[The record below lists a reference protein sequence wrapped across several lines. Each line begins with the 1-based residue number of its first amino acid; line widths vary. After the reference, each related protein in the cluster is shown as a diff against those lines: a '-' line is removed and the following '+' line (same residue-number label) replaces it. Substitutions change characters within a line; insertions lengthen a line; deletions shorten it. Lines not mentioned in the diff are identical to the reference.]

1 MITIGEKIKESRK
14 TKNLTQQNLADK
26 LNVSRSAVSNW
37 EIGRNYPDIQM
48 IVLISDLLDISLD
61 QLLKG
66 DEEVVEKIAN
76 DTKMRK
82 KQSYKIKILYGLIAV
97 IAFIGLYF
105 GFLRFQNSDITS
117 NSQIESV
124 EIFKN
129 KIKVKTNL
137 PPYRS
142 ISGYMLANSKD
153 PWELDLSILTTLDF
167 SMKNE
172 EIITIEIDDKD
183 IEGIMGVNIVK
194 QGSKIIKTIPINNDN
209 KK

>member
-1 MITIGEKIKESRK
+1 M
-14 TKNLTQQNLADK
+14 
-26 LNVSRSAVSNW
+26 
-37 EIGRNYPDIQM
+37 
-48 IVLISDLLDISLD
+48 
-61 QLLKG
+61 
-66 DEEVVEKIAN
+66 
-76 DTKMRK
+76 
-82 KQSYKIKILYGLIAV
+82 
-97 IAFIGLYF
+97 YF

-137 PPYRS
+137 SPYRS

-153 PWELDLSILTTLDF
+153 TWELDLSISTTLDF

-172 EIITIEIDDKD
+172 ETLTIEIDDKD

-194 QGSKIIKTIPINNDN
+194 QGSKIIKTIPVNND
-209 KK
+209 KKK

>member
-66 DEEVVEKIAN
+66 DEEVVGKIAN

-82 KQSYKIKILYGLIAV
+82 NKVIKSKY
-97 IAFIGLYF
+97 
-105 GFLRFQNSDITS
+105 
-117 NSQIESV
+117 
-124 EIFKN
+124 
-129 KIKVKTNL
+129 
-137 PPYRS
+137 
-142 ISGYMLANSKD
+142 YM
-153 PWELDLSILTTLDF
+153 
-167 SMKNE
+167 
-172 EIITIEIDDKD
+172 
-183 IEGIMGVNIVK
+183 V
-194 QGSKIIKTIPINNDN
+194 
-209 KK
+209 